1 METHSKRYSRKD
13 LIPKGKKKRKKEKKE
28 KIDKDL
34 ALQSNLGRKLKENL
48 DLFNMG
54 MNQPGY
60 IQSDSEEENSQTNE
74 KYYQNFLDRLY
85 NDGNHGNSKNK
96 YQENKMYL
104 HVNINN
110 IISNSNNDNSKKFLE
125 QNQNQIKLFNPS
137 DLFPQENVV
146 RGKRNSVTFK
156 NLNPFINQTPKL
168 FNVNRKKRNS
178 CMIPLPLLEQLTGT
192 DKIERG
198 TSSNNLCIRTNKKE

>member
-1 METHSKRYSRKD
+1 
-13 LIPKGKKKRKKEKKE
+13 
-28 KIDKDL
+28 
-34 ALQSNLGRKLKENL
+34 
-48 DLFNMG
+48 

-60 IQSDSEEENSQTNE
+60 MQSDSEEENSQTNE

-85 NDGNHGNSKNK
+85 NDGNRGNSKNK

-137 DLFPQENVV
+137 ELFPQDNIV

-178 CMIPLPLLEQLTGT
+178 CMIPLPLLEQLTGA
-192 DKIERG
+192 KKSKEERVVIIYVLEQIKKRVKRRKEFEKEG
-198 TSSNNLCIRTNKKE
+198 KTKQSCFLCCLPVKKE